1 MKRNILPFAAVL
13 VALSPAAFADVSTK
27 ACELTSPEEIQATI
41 GVKVTLKG
49 SEPLPNGTEVCVG
62 KAGVTTVTIRLHP
75 KKDDA
80 ERDKETDRIDALQKA
95 GAGIDTRKVGTTQC
109 MEIRPGGKATRQA
122 YTTTCTTLSNQR
134 APRYIVLEVSNPS
147 QSFEMR
153 KLAPLADSMAA
164 RLF

>member
-1 MKRNILPFAAVL
+1 MKRNILPLA
-13 VALSPAAFADVSTK
+13 VALAVISPAALAEVSSK
-27 ACELTSPEEIQATI
+27 ACDLTSPEEVQATI
-41 GVKVTLKG
+41 GAKVTLKG
-49 SEPLPNGTEVCVG
+49 SDPLPNGTEVCVG

-80 ERDKETDRIDALQKA
+80 ERDKEIERVDALQKA
-95 GAGIDTRKVGTTQC
+95 GAGVDTRKVGSTNC

-122 YTTTCTTLSNQR
+122 YTTTCTTVSTQR

-153 KLAPLADSMAA
+153 KIAPLADSIAA